1 MHLYQIY
8 FLIMPVKNY
17 PMIKLLNLLTE
28 KIVLDVNVGDV
39 ILGGRFKN
47 KKIVV
52 KSIGKD
58 EHGMPTINGRKVV
71 NFRISPKKEIKE
83 RVDFQDTAQQLVK
96 KAGLKSKVV
105 FTKRKGTKAD
115 YNVDTDTIYI
125 EPTSDYKD
133 FLVTVFHEIDHAK
146 DAQKMGKKKYKE
158 KYEMEMNKAVE
169 KGGDAHD
176 DNYFEK
182 KAEKYGRKMAKD
194 YLRINRKNIY
204 K

>member
-1 MHLYQIY
+1 
-8 FLIMPVKNY
+8 
-17 PMIKLLNLLTE
+17 MIKLKDLLLE
-28 KIVLDVNVGDV
+28 KIVLDVKVGDV
-39 ILGGRFKN
+39 ILAGRFKN
-47 KKIVV
+47 KKVVV

-58 EHGMPTINGRKVV
+58 EHGMPTINGKKVV
-71 NFRISPKKEIKE
+71 NFRISPKNEIKE
-83 RVDFQDTAQQLVK
+83 RVDFYDTAKQIVK

-105 FTKRKGTKAD
+105 FAKRKGTKAD

-125 EPTSDYKD
+125 EPTSNFKD

-146 DAQKMGKKKYKE
+146 DAQKMGKQKYKDR
-158 KYEMEMNKAVE
+158 YETEMNKAVDR
-169 KGGDAHD
+169 GGDAHD

-182 KAEKYGRKMAKD
+182 KAEKFGRKMAKD

>member
-1 MHLYQIY
+1 
-8 FLIMPVKNY
+8 
-17 PMIKLLNLLTE
+17 MIKLKDLLLE
-28 KIVLDVNVGDV
+28 KIVLDVKVGDV

-71 NFRISPKKEIKE
+71 NFRIAPKNEIKE
-83 RVDFQDTAQQLVK
+83 RVDFHDTAAQIVK

-105 FTKRKGTKAD
+105 FSKRGGNKAD

-125 EPTSDYKD
+125 SPTSDYKD

-146 DAQKMGKKKYKE
+146 DAQKFGKKKYKQR
-158 KYEMEMNKAVE
+158 YELEMNKAVD

-182 KAEKYGRKMAKD
+182 KAEKFGRKMAKD
-194 YLRINRKNIY
+194 YLRINKKNIY

>member
-1 MHLYQIY
+1 
-8 FLIMPVKNY
+8 
-17 PMIKLLNLLTE
+17 MIKLKDLILE
-28 KIVLDVNVGDV
+28 KIVLDVKVGDV
-39 ILGGRFKN
+39 ILAGRFKN
-47 KKIVV
+47 KKVVV

-58 EHGMPTINGRKVV
+58 KHGMPTINGKKVV
-71 NFRISPKKEIKE
+71 NFRIAPKNEIKE
-83 RVDFQDTAQQLVK
+83 RVDFYDTATQIVK

-105 FTKRKGTKAD
+105 FAKRKGNKAD

-125 EPTSDYKD
+125 TPTSDLKD

-146 DAQKMGKKKYKE
+146 DAQKMGKKKYKNR
-158 KYEMEMNKAVE
+158 YEMEMNKAVE
-169 KGGDAHD
+169 RGGDAHD
-176 DNYFEK
+176 DNYFER

>member
-1 MHLYQIY
+1 
-8 FLIMPVKNY
+8 
-17 PMIKLLNLLTE
+17 MIKLKDLLLE

-47 KKIVV
+47 KKVVV

-71 NFRISPKKEIKE
+71 NFRIAPKNEIKE
-83 RVDFQDTAQQLVK
+83 RVDFYDTAKQIVK

-105 FTKRKGTKAD
+105 FAKRKGTKAD

-125 EPTSDYKD
+125 EPTSDFKD

-146 DAQKMGKKKYKE
+146 DAKKYGKEKYKE
-158 KYEMEMNKAVE
+158 KYEKEMDIAIQ
-169 KGGDAHD
+169 KGTNPHK

-182 KAEKYGRKMAKD
+182 KAEKYGRKMAKQ
-194 YLRINRKNIY
+194 YLK
-204 K
+204 KK

>member
-1 MHLYQIY
+1 
-8 FLIMPVKNY
+8 
-17 PMIKLLNLLTE
+17 MIKLLNLLNE
-28 KIVLDVNVGDV
+28 KIVLDIKPGDV

-71 NFRISPKKEIKE
+71 NFRIAPKNEIKE
-83 RVDFQDTAQQLVK
+83 RVDFHDTAQQIVK

-105 FTKRKGTKAD
+105 FSKRGGNKAD

-125 EPTSDYKD
+125 SPTSDYKD

-146 DAQKMGKKKYKE
+146 DAQKLGKKKYKQR
-158 KYEMEMNKAVE
+158 YELEMNKAVD

-182 KAEKYGRKMAKD
+182 KAEKFGRKMAKD
-194 YLRINRKNIY
+194 YLRINKKNIY